1 MEKETLFNLIAT
13 VEGLRFTTVY
23 ILRECRDFNKSLW
36 WARDSKIKYLS
47 KQHDLLEKRFRY
59 LYIYKREFIGTA
71 GTSFSYVYPT
81 IPKKQGDIYI
91 DELKSLK
98 EDFTN
103 LLYDLLIHYNR
114 INKNNYERLCRR
126 REEEEKRY
134 GKYVN

>member
-13 VEGLRFTTVY
+13 VEGLRITTIHVFNKC
-23 ILRECRDFNKSLW
+23 IDFNKSLW
-36 WARDSKIKYLS
+36 WARDSEIKYLR

-71 GTSFSYVYPT
+71 GTR
-81 IPKKQGDIYI
+81 KQGDIYI

-103 LLYDLLIHYNR
+103 LLHDLLIHYNR

>member
-1 MEKETLFNLIAT
+1 MRIA
-13 VEGLRFTTVY
+13 F
-23 ILRECRDFNKSLW
+23 D
-36 WARDSKIKYLS
+36 
-47 KQHDLLEKRFRY
+47 
-59 LYIYKREFIGTA
+59 IYKKKFIGTA

-114 INKNNYERLCRR
+114 INKNNYERLCRQ